1 MRIPTLLATTALATI
16 AIAIASA
23 QQPAAVHT
31 QQPPAKAPATS
42 QPSGPAK
49 PFVLERST
57 TRVLAERIAK
67 QIAAASPMADP
78 ADAAERD
85 LAGARLAASKDLIDA
100 ADGKILWGGFNP
112 AQGYDPEQ
120 YRLTRES
127 PLTFAQLTELD
138 PTVWAKLYLST
149 FMFSG
154 KYEIREENGLTIV
167 EMDAKFRGDL
177 SPGDYPYPFWHSPN
191 KWTAYM
197 NAGGVLLVFERRR
210 LIAAMRDSPLPEKL
224 KLIRRPWDAK
234 WSWVDESGNPQPRV
248 ALFDYLFAKDNPHV
262 APLEKSYRELEE
274 RFRAENCMSC
284 HQPDNQ
290 SKINDL
296 LLLNYPNQA
305 LVMRRSIVKVFE
317 ENYMPPGDKLANAAE
332 GVQDRKLLAEL
343 LRLSR
348 EFEKNADAAI
358 AYEREHA
365 QKK

>member
-1 MRIPTLLATTALATI
+1 MKLITLLATTALCVIAT
-16 AIAIASA
+16 AIASA
-23 QQPAAVHT
+23 QQPVVSSS
-31 QQPPAKAPATS
+31 PPTSTAPAARPPT
-42 QPSGPAK
+42 GATK

-57 TRVLAERIAK
+57 TRVLAERVAK
-67 QIAAASPMADP
+67 QIAAASPLADP
-78 ADAAERD
+78 ADAAMRD
-85 LAGARLAASKDLIDA
+85 QAGAGLAASKDLIDA
-100 ADGKILWGGFNP
+100 ADGTILWGGFNP

-120 YRLTRES
+120 YRLTRDS

-154 KYEIREENGLTIV
+154 KYEIREEAGLTIV
-167 EMDAKFRGDL
+167 EMEAKFRGEL

-197 NAGGVLLVFERRR
+197 NAGGVLLIFERGR
-210 LIAAMRDSPLPEKL
+210 LIAALRNSPLPEKL

-262 APLEKSYRELEE
+262 APLEKSFRKLEE

-317 ENYMPPGDKLANAAE
+317 ENYMPPGDKLANAVE
-332 GVQDRKLLAEL
+332 GVQDRQLLAEL

-358 AYEREHA
+358 AFEREHA